1 MNLPLALAEIANN
14 LSLDHERMLRFAAED
29 TIGGFHPDPAL
40 RKWPVGS
47 MFAVEGQVLYALI
60 RALKP
65 KRVLELGRRFGCST
79 THIAA
84 ALAAN
89 GAGKVV
95 SVDNNVHGDTEL
107 MIPKRLY
114 SRIELVNGDA
124 FEYLR
129 THDESFDLIFE
140 DLDHD
145 RATTAAIAKDAKNG
159 RLRAGGLLIV
169 HDTVHFLVGEALRAG
184 LQDAG
189 IDAQHYLIEPSD
201 CGLAI
206 WKRTV

>member
-1 MNLPLALAEIANN
+1 MLKIENEIFLTNTGIFNAH
-14 LSLDHERMLRFAAED
+14 LDED
-29 TIGGFHPDPAL
+29 AIGGYHPDPAL

-47 MFAVEGQVLYALI
+47 MFEVEGKVLYALV
-60 RALKP
+60 RTLKP
-65 KRVLELGRRFGCST
+65 RRVLELGRRFGCST

-84 ALAAN
+84 ALAKN

-95 SVDNNVHGDTEL
+95 SVDSNVHGDTEL
-107 MIPKRLY
+107 LIPDDLY

-145 RATTAAIAKDAKNG
+145 RNTTAVIARDAKNG
-159 RLRAGGLLIV
+159 RLKAGGLLIV
-169 HDTVHFLVGEALRAG
+169 HDTMHFLVGEALRAG
-184 LQDAG
+184 LRDAG
-189 IDAQHYLIEPSD
+189 IEARHYLIEPSD
-201 CGLAI
+201 CGLAV
-206 WKRTV
+206 WRRPV